1 MPDSP
6 RSEQQIAWVI
16 LGAAMAVAVAFL
28 FWIQRDL
35 AFADDSF
42 NWITLAGLGPT
53 KAVIEPYGG
62 HLILTPMLIYKGT
75 LAAFG
80 SSYTALGVIQVAL
93 LLVLSGLIYEYGRR
107 RLGPLLAL
115 PAAIAIL
122 FLGSSSNVLMQPM
135 LGIQFL
141 CALVPG
147 LAGLLA
153 LERGDRR
160 GDVAAC
166 VFFSLAAVGF
176 EMGLAFAFGGAVG
189 IALREDRRRRAWI
202 VAIPFAIYG
211 IWRIWA
217 SQYGESGVELSNLPW
232 IPAYAVDNLGVV
244 GASLFGLFFWVGH
257 GQLTYLK
264 LVGFDLSHL
273 GEGLVLL
280 TAELFAVVLV
290 IRRMLQ
296 RGPIPPTFW
305 VAVAVLVAIWIEQG
319 LALAPNRTPGEV
331 RYVFPDTVVF
341 LLVALEC
348 ARGIRATRLA
358 LIGAAALTIAAVIG
372 NMPRFKEGR
381 DILVEYTTSAR
392 AAMAVMELDG
402 TNMRPD
408 FNPPTEAA
416 EAFTPGR
423 ETYIGPASLAAIT
436 AKYGRYGYTLP
447 ELRSRPEEERRT
459 ADIVAA
465 RGMGLAP
472 VSARGGDSDC
482 RTSGPD
488 ATVRLP
494 RGGALL
500 SAESPSPLL
509 LRRFADNYAAEIGQ
523 LRPGVAVAVRIPRD
537 ASRIA
542 WHAYAPSGGR
552 LTACRL

>member
-1 MPDSP
+1 VLDSP

-16 LGAAMAVAVAFL
+16 LGGAMAVAVAFL

-35 AFADDSF
+35 AFDGDAF
-42 NWITLAGLGPT
+42 NWIMLSTLGSA
-53 KAVIEPYGG
+53 KAVVEPYGG
-62 HLILTPMLIYKGT
+62 HLILTPMLIYKAVLTVAGD
-75 LAAFG
+75 
-80 SSYTALGVIQVAL
+80 SYTALGIVQVAL
-93 LLVLSGLIYEYGRR
+93 LLILSGLIYEYGRR

-115 PAAIAIL
+115 PAAIVIL

-160 GDVAAC
+160 GDIAAC

-189 IALREDRRRRAWI
+189 IALRDDRWRRAWI

-211 IWRIWA
+211 VWRIWA
-217 SQYGESGVELSNLPW
+217 LQYGESGADLSNLPW
-232 IPAYAVDNLGVV
+232 IPAYAVDNLGVI

-264 LVGFDLSHL
+264 LVGFDFSHL
-273 GEGLVLL
+273 GTGLVLL
-280 TAELFAVVLV
+280 TAELFAAVLV

-305 VAVAVLVAIWIEQG
+305 VAVAVLVAIWLEQG

-331 RYVFPDTVVF
+331 RYVFPDTVAF
-341 LLVALEC
+341 LLIALEC
-348 ARGIRATRLA
+348 ARGIRPTRLA
-358 LIGAAALTIAAVIG
+358 LIGATALTLAAVVG

-392 AAMAVMELDG
+392 AAMAAMELDG
-402 TNMRPD
+402 ASMRPG
-408 FNPPTEAA
+408 FNPATEAA
-416 EAFTPGR
+416 EAFVPGR
-423 ETYIGPASLAAIT
+423 ETYIGPESLAALR
-436 AKYGRYGYTLP
+436 AEYGRFGYSLP

-472 VSARGGDSDC
+472 VSTRAAGSECG
-482 RTSGPD
+482 TSGP
-488 ATVRLP
+488 AGTIKLP
-494 RGGALL
+494 RDGAVLRTQRR
-500 SAESPSPLL
+500 SPLL

-523 LRPGVAVAVRIPRD
+523 LQPGVPVAVRIPRD
-537 ASRIA
+537 ASGIA
-542 WHAYAPSGGR
+542 WHAYAPNGGR
-552 LTACRL
+552 LAACRL